1 MTRLHPPYSERKESN
16 RLTDDI
22 ELVGNLTQL
31 QLGVRTEQ
39 VMVER
44 VIIET
49 AWFGEL

>member
-1 MTRLHPPYSERKESN
+1 MLKAASDRAPEIRLIDGE
-16 RLTDDI
+16 
-22 ELVGNLTQL
+22 ELVGKLKEL

-39 VMVER
+39 VLVER